1 MSQFRAYWSSGKFNM
16 NTHKI
21 TKNEKKKK
29 PTYFSVPCGHM
40 NMHNLKIVVIS
51 E

>member
-1 MSQFRAYWSSGKFNM
+1 MSHFRAYWSSGKFNM

-21 TKNEKKKK
+21 TKNEEKK
-29 PTYFSVPCGHM
+29 PTWISVPCGHM